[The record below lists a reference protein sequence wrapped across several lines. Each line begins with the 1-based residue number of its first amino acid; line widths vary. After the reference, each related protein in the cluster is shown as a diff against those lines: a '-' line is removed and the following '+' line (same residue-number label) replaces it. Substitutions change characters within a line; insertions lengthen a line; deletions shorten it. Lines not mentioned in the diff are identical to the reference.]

1 VQGVYLATISILSHS
16 LVYPTH
22 QDGIRIADGQYA
34 VVVGFTST
42 RQTTVLFTGCCAKL
56 KEWMDGDDDL
66 KRKAEPARSSSGIV
80 ITARGRNKVE
90 RKMSKNNLID

>member
-1 VQGVYLATISILSHS
+1 M
-16 LVYPTH
+16 
-22 QDGIRIADGQYA
+22 
-34 VVVGFTST
+34 
-42 RQTTVLFTGCCAKL
+42 

-66 KRKAEPARSSSGIV
+66 KRKAEPAMSSSGIV